1 MNQQRRQW
9 RTSSYTGNSGNC
21 VEVAIKAGY
30 AIAVRDTKD
39 PGGPELA
46 FSQQR
51 WDAFTRRAK
60 RGATDLRQ
68 PGR

>member
-1 MNQQRRQW
+1 MDQQPPQW

-21 VEVAIKAGY
+21 VEVAIKVGH
-30 AIAVRDTKD
+30 AIAVRDTND
-39 PGGPELA
+39 PDGPELT

-68 PGR
+68 PGH